1 MKFMQKPSINSCI
14 DFLEIHNLNI
24 SDELKFSKHKEKLL
38 FVSKIR
44 LNKRLFKIIP
54 STVKSFV

>member
-1 MKFMQKPSINSCI
+1 MQKPSINSCI
-14 DFLEIHNLNI
+14 DFLKIYNLNI
-24 SDELKFSKHKEKLL
+24 SDELKFSKHKEKVF

-44 LNKRLFKIIP
+44 LDKRLFKIIP